1 MKRSSRTL
9 LLGASLGAAAVVRAR
24 RHRPGG
30 DDGNRWLVV
39 TVNRAVADVYEGGP
53 PPRPLDR
60 FGDDLEVRVRPA
72 PGDRGTELSVRL
84 RRPPPSGVTSLPAR
98 LAGRD
103 PRQEVRTALRE
114 AKALLEA
121 GEVMLPD
128 HPPTATGSTPAGKL
142 VGLLGRRS
150 GGEGVL

>member
-1 MKRSSRTL
+1 ML
-9 LLGASLGAAAVVRAR
+9 LLGASLGAVAVARAR
-24 RHRPGG
+24 RHRP
-30 DDGNRWLVV
+30 DGNDGDRWLVV
-39 TVNRAVADVYEGGP
+39 TVNRAPADVYESGP

-72 PGDRGTELSVRL
+72 PGDRGTELSARL
-84 RRPPPSGVTSLPAR
+84 RRPLPPGATSFPAR

-128 HPPTATGSTPAGKL
+128 HPPTATGGTPAGKL
-142 VGLLGRRS
+142 VGLLSRRS